1 MEILIETISGYIALF
16 VKYHRYYLRGTGVT
30 LLVSF
35 FGVLLGV
42 ILGLIL
48 ALMNLSKNKVLKAI
62 SRSYINFVRG
72 TPLLV
77 QVFIVYYGL
86 PLLGFDFMPDLWL
99 VVIAVSF
106 NSAAY
111 IAEIVRGGI
120 QSVEKGQTEA
130 ARSLGMTQ
138 KMAMRYVIIPQALKN
153 ILPALGNEFVILIK
167 ESAII
172 SVVGIHDLM
181 YQTDTIRGISYRP
194 FSPLIFAAII
204 YFIITFS
211 LSRLLNVFER
221 RLRAGDQSF

>member
-1 MEILIETISGYIALF
+1 MDNIISFFNEYLLLF
-16 VKYHRYYLRGTGVT
+16 IKYHRYYLRGLGTT

-35 FGVLLGV
+35 FGVLFGV
-42 ILGLIL
+42 VLGLII
-48 ALMNLSKNKVLKAI
+48 ALMNLSKNKFLKSI

-86 PLLGFDFMPDLWL
+86 PLLGFDFLPDLWL
-99 VVIAVSF
+99 VIMAVSF

-111 IAEIVRGGI
+111 VAEIVRGGI
-120 QSVEKGQTEA
+120 QSVEKGQMEA
-130 ARSLGMTQ
+130 ARSLGMPHR
-138 KMAMRYVIIPQALKN
+138 MAMRYVIIPQALKN

-181 YQTDTIRGISYRP
+181 YNTDTIRGISYRP
-194 FSPLIFAAII
+194 FSPLVFAAII
-204 YFIITFS
+204 YFIITYS
-211 LSRLLNVFER
+211 LTKLLNVFER
-221 RLRAGDQSF
+221 RLRAGDQSI

>member
-1 MEILIETISGYIALF
+1 MEILIETISEYIALF
-16 VKYHRYYLRGTGVT
+16 VKYHRYYLKGTGIT

-120 QSVEKGQTEA
+120 QSVEKGRTEA

-204 YFIITFS
+204 YFIITYS
-211 LSRLLNVFER
+211 LSKLLNVFER
-221 RLRAGDQSF
+221 RLRAGDQSI

>member
-1 MEILIETISGYIALF
+1 MDILITSITNSIELF
-16 VKYHRYYLRGTGVT
+16 IKYHRYYLRGTGIT

-35 FGVLLGV
+35 FGVFLGV
-42 ILGLIL
+42 FFGLLL
-48 ALMNLSKNKVLKAI
+48 ALMNLSKNKILKGI
-62 SRSYINFVRG
+62 SRSYINFIRG

-77 QVFIVYYGL
+77 QVFIVYLGL
-86 PLLGFDFMPDLWL
+86 PLVGFGFMPDLWL
-99 VVIAVSF
+99 VIIAVSF
-106 NSAAY
+106 NSSAY
-111 IAEIVRGGI
+111 VAEIVRGGI
-120 QSVEKGQTEA
+120 QSIEKGQTEA

-138 KMAMRYVIIPQALKN
+138 RMAMRYIIIPQALKN
-153 ILPALGNEFVILIK
+153 ILPALGNEFIILIK

-194 FSPLIFAAII
+194 FSPLVFAAII

-221 RLRAGDQSF
+221 RLRAGDQSI